1 MLTRFQIFLDFD
13 EASLIRPNL
22 TSFHLVLSGQL
33 PQCSPLPAAADS
45 LQGPCPVSLG
55 WLHCEPS
62 AHRFLR
68 VAWSKSW
75 GSIQLASCVYLLYN
89 SNLARLHSAFYL
101 FVIAFLDYFP
111 QNLFRLWLCEVFSP
125 INFSF
130 WFVEIYLYFLSSIF
144 TRKYWLLSKF
154 NVLFWEVMSF

>member
-33 PQCSPLPAAADS
+33 PLCSPLPAAADS

-75 GSIQLASCVYLLYN
+75 GSIQLASVCICCTTLTWPGSTEPFIYLLLP
-89 SNLARLHSAFYL
+89 SWIIFHRTSSDF
-101 FVIAFLDYFP
+101 DYVKSSVP
-111 QNLFRLWLCEVFSP
+111 
-125 INFSF
+125 
-130 WFVEIYLYFLSSIF
+130 SIF
-144 TRKYWLLSKF
+144 HFDL
-154 NVLFWEVMSF
+154 